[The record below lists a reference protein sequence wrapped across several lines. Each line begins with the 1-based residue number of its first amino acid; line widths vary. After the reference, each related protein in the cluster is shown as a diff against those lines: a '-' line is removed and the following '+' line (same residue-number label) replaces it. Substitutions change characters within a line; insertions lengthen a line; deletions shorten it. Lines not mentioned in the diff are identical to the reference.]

1 MSSEAVPEVGRSKP
15 AMPARFFL
23 VVAIALLLLKLLLVS
38 RREMAPEAHDAEAYA
53 SASMQQLGSVF
64 SADAYHPP
72 GASLVMAMARS
83 LGVPYRIFI
92 EVFLALA
99 AFLFLRPL
107 VASMR
112 LGVIAVALSYALL
125 LFHPN
130 LILEMDRP
138 MSDSVSFLC
147 WLIGAGGIIGIVA
160 APRERLPLWSL
171 GLVIVSFAF
180 AGITRS
186 GEGTL
191 FFVEMVAVAFLSVL
205 LFRGADGGV
214 AAARSSPASARSSPI
229 WRLFKRCRR
238 PIISKAAIGARARS
252 RAANGGGS
260 IAPCFRFRFSAPT
273 VMS

>member
-138 MSDSVSFLC
+138 MSDWSASY
-147 WLIGAGGIIGIVA
+147 AG
-160 APRERLPLWSL
+160 
-171 GLVIVSFAF
+171 
-180 AGITRS
+180 
-186 GEGTL
+186 
-191 FFVEMVAVAFLSVL
+191 
-205 LFRGADGGV
+205 
-214 AAARSSPASARSSPI
+214 
-229 WRLFKRCRR
+229 
-238 PIISKAAIGARARS
+238 
-252 RAANGGGS
+252 
-260 IAPCFRFRFSAPT
+260 
-273 VMS
+273 